1 MDMIIDLENHFR
13 LPGQGEG
20 SFESGKITERFWSD
34 DGNVRFR
41 ISNDGAS
48 VDKFLQFMDEA
59 GIDMAALTCQRLA
72 NLDKMR
78 EWHDY
83 AAKLAQQYPKRFVCL
98 ATISPVAGKAF
109 LEELE
114 RAVNELGLKGVHIH
128 ASNDG
133 EQLDSERMWPF
144 YEKVSELG
152 IPVDVHI
159 QSNPPGFE
167 TMNAP
172 YALYYVAAREF
183 HMAVAVLRVCFG
195 GVLEEFPDLK
205 LIMNHFGGGVSSI
218 IDRFDVY
225 TRSADEPGGSGFY
238 SGKPLISKPYREY
251 FDKLYF
257 NMAGREAGM
266 AAVKCAL
273 TNISPR
279 KLLFGT
285 DWPLNYDYYPKEVR
299 RYVEEIRKLDLPKDD
314 IDAMLGGNAI
324 ELLKIELTT

>member
-1 MDMIIDLENHFR
+1 MIIDIENHMH
-13 LPGQGEG
+13 LPDPAKEQK
-20 SFESGKITERFWSD
+20 FESGKITERYWGSD
-34 DGNVRFR
+34 DEVHIRLSDEGANVDRY
-41 ISNDGAS
+41 
-48 VDKFLQFMDEA
+48 LQFMDDS
-59 GIDMAALTCQRLA
+59 GIDMAVLTFQSTYS
-72 NLDKMR
+72 LDAVIK
-78 EWHDY
+78 WHNY
-83 AAKLAQQYPKRFVCL
+83 AAGLVQKYPKRFICL
-98 ATISPVAGKAF
+98 ASIPPLGGREAF
-109 LEELE
+109 KELD
-114 RAVNELGLKGVHIH
+114 RAVNECGMKGVHIF
-128 ASNDG
+128 ACSG
-133 EQLDSERMWPF
+133 GYELDSREMWPF
-144 YEKVSELG
+144 YEKVSELD

-159 QSNPPGFE
+159 EAAPDGFDSL
-167 TMNAP
+167 NAP

-218 IDRFDVY
+218 LDRFDVY

-257 NMAGREAGM
+257 NMAGREVSV

-285 DWPLNYDYYPKEVR
+285 DWPLNYDYHPEEVR
-299 RYVEEIRKLDLPKDD
+299 RYVREIQKLDLPKDD
-314 IDAMLGGNAI
+314 IAAMLGGNAAKMFG
-324 ELLKIELTT
+324 L